1 VWRYSPPGDDLPTRN
16 PVGRGGNSGMGATSA
31 RLRQFLLGAEGNR
44 WRREV
49 QEGMNGPESSRSE
62 QGRNDAPQPTFAH
75 ESEAEF
81 ARILDFYGVQWE
93 YETRSFVLERDED
106 GNATESFTPDFRL
119 PEFDLYIELT
129 TLKPSLAHRKNH
141 KLNRLRELYP
151 DVNVKL
157 FRLQDVHSLMVR
169 FGRAKE
175 EPET

>member
-1 VWRYSPPGDDLPTRN
+1 MDD
-16 PVGRGGNSGMGATSA
+16 A
-31 RLRQFLLGAEGNR
+31 
-44 WRREV
+44 
-49 QEGMNGPESSRSE
+49 ESSQSE
-62 QGRNDAPQPTFAH
+62 PEGGAPLQTEFAH

-119 PEFDLYIELT
+119 PEFDLYVELT

-141 KLNRLRELYP
+141 KLRRLRELYP